1 MLDGSQLRTM
11 LWLRW
16 RLTRNQ
22 WRRGGQLNAV
32 ITLIA
37 VAIGLSCAVFGG
49 IASVVVGAM
58 ALSKATPLVMMWV
71 WDGLVALFLFIWT
84 LGIVTEL
91 QRSETIDMS
100 RLLHLPVSLRDA
112 FLLNYLASHMS
123 LTLAFVLPVML
134 GLSAGLVLGRGLAMM
149 LLVPLV
155 LGFFFMVTA
164 WTYCLRGWLAAL
176 MVNQRRRRAVI
187 MGITL
192 TFVLL
197 AQLPNLVMNVWLHG
211 KKQNHPGTPV
221 AIREMA
227 TQEQEGKAHLIAVLE
242 QAHRFV
248 PFLWLPQGARSLAQD
263 NVWPAVWGTTGMLAL
278 GALGLAR
285 AYRSTLRFYQGG
297 DENKL
302 AKMPPVAKPATAGGR
317 ILVERTLPAIPEEAA
332 AMALANFRSM
342 SRAPEV
348 KMGLAANVFIFAILG
363 AGMLVRRS
371 GALPEAARPF
381 LASAAVV
388 VTFLGLTQVLFNQF
402 GFDRSGFRALVLLPS
417 PRRQILLGKNLSLLP
432 VALVVFVVY
441 LALITVLAHLRVTM
455 IVAAG
460 LQFSAAFLVLS
471 ALGNLMSILAPF
483 RIAAGSLKPTK
494 IKATTMLMLMVVQ
507 MFFPLAMI
515 PIFLPPGL
523 GLLCD
528 HFGWLPGSAV
538 TLVCSAF
545 LSGLAALLYWQTLAP
560 LGGLL
565 QRREQQILQVV
576 TREVE

>member
-1 MLDGSQLRTM
+1 
-11 LWLRW
+11 
-16 RLTRNQ
+16 
-22 WRRGGQLNAV
+22 
-32 ITLIA
+32 
-37 VAIGLSCAVFGG
+37 
-49 IASVVVGAM
+49 
-58 ALSKATPLVMMWV
+58 
-71 WDGLVALFLFIWT
+71 
-84 LGIVTEL
+84 
-91 QRSETIDMS
+91 
-100 RLLHLPVSLRDA
+100 
-112 FLLNYLASHMS
+112 
-123 LTLAFVLPVML
+123 
-134 GLSAGLVLGRGLAMM
+134 
-149 LLVPLV
+149 
-155 LGFFFMVTA
+155 
-164 WTYCLRGWLAAL
+164 
-176 MVNQRRRRAVI
+176 
-187 MGITL
+187 
-192 TFVLL
+192 
-197 AQLPNLVMNVWLHG
+197 
-211 KKQNHPGTPV
+211 
-221 AIREMA
+221 
-227 TQEQEGKAHLIAVLE
+227 
-242 QAHRFV
+242 
-248 PFLWLPQGARSLAQD
+248 
-263 NVWPAVWGTTGMLAL
+263 
-278 GALGLAR
+278 LAR
-285 AYRSTLRFYQGG
+285 AYRSTLRIYQGG